1 MNNKNYFRNK
11 KITILGLGLLGR
23 GVGDAKFLAE
33 QGAELIV
40 TDLKTEEELQESIE
54 KLKSFPNIQFV
65 FGEHRLED
73 FKNRDYIL
81 KAAGVPLNSP
91 YIAEAQNNNIPIK
104 MSASWFMELSNVPT
118 VGVTGTRGKT
128 TVTYMLKD
136 ILTGAG
142 MNVLLGGNIRGV
154 STLALLDDI
163 TKDSI
168 GLFELDSWQC
178 QGLRDSHISPN
189 IAVFTSFMEDHMT
202 YYAHNSEQYL
212 DDKAQ
217 IFLHQKP
224 EDTLILE
231 EGVVG
236 VIEKYKNRI
245 QAHTIISKEKSLPKN
260 VTLQVLGSHNTRNAA
275 CAYNA
280 AKALGVDEDSAV
292 SALNTFTGVSGR
304 LELVREASGVKYYN
318 DTTATT
324 PEATI
329 TALSAL
335 GSEKNNIVLIM
346 GGNDKELKTE
356 ALMSAVQSY
365 TKHVVLLDGTGTQ
378 KIKEEMKNVMIY
390 HNNLQSAFDE
400 AVSVAE
406 PGDIVLL
413 SPAFTSFGLFKNEY
427 DRGDQFVA
435 LVKEL

>member
-1 MNNKNYFRNK
+1 M
-11 KITILGLGLLGR
+11 GLGLLGR